1 MSQEV
6 QYVAVQPVGGAVAFN
21 GSRIFKWVAGSIV
34 ATLVLIGAL
43 VTWSWVDGHIFG
55 IGIENAG
62 HTTVDEAQL
71 LDRVRTFE
79 LVTTRDTYDTRS
91 NTDFHKRLNLGI
103 KKFNLPGFVA
113 GEELDVK
120 AQVTVAAGVD
130 LSAIQPEDI
139 EVIQQGESAVVV
151 VHIPAAQLMGTEID
165 GDTFDISTSQ
175 GLFDRIGSSIGL
187 GGRDVRDGAVEAVT
201 SIAQEEAVRGGL
213 LTEASVA
220 AREQLQQFLQGLP
233 QGEGQQ
239 VIYLVDFQVP
249 PAQ

>member
-1 MSQEV
+1 
-6 QYVAVQPVGGAVAFN
+6 
-21 GSRIFKWVAGSIV
+21 
-34 ATLVLIGAL
+34 
-43 VTWSWVDGHIFG
+43 
-55 IGIENAG
+55 
-62 HTTVDEAQL
+62 
-71 LDRVRTFE
+71 
-79 LVTTRDTYDTRS
+79 
-91 NTDFHKRLNLGI
+91 
-103 KKFNLPGFVA
+103 
-113 GEELDVK
+113 
-120 AQVTVAAGVD
+120 
-130 LSAIQPEDI
+130 
-139 EVIQQGESAVVV
+139 
-151 VHIPAAQLMGTEID
+151 MGTEID